1 MIKTYRSGF
10 KFRPLIRDSIGDN
23 GKVAYMVT
31 PSLSGVNN
39 G

>member
-10 KFRPLIRDSIGDN
+10 KFRPLVRDNLLSN
-23 GKVAYMVT
+23 GKVAYVVI

>member
-1 MIKTYRSGF
+1 MINIYRSGF
-10 KFRPLIRDSIGDN
+10 KFCPVARDNLLNN
-23 GKVAYMVT
+23 GKVAHMVI

>member
-10 KFRPLIRDSIGDN
+10 KFRPLVRDRIGDN
-23 GKVAYMVT
+23 GKVAYMVI